1 MPVGGELGKSAF
13 MTSCVVMLS
22 AVRGEGQSGV
32 RVAVVDD
39 AVGTSLFVLVG
50 GESGKSVFM
59 MFCVGMLSKVKGE
72 GSSGV

>member
-1 MPVGGELGKSAF
+1 MGVGEKCIHDV
-13 MTSCVVMLS
+13 CVVMLS

-50 GESGKSVFM
+50 GSQE
-59 MFCVGMLSKVKGE
+59 KVC
-72 GSSGV
+72 S

>member
-1 MPVGGELGKSAF
+1 
-13 MTSCVVMLS
+13 MLS

-50 GESGKSVFM
+50 GSQE
-59 MFCVGMLSKVKGE
+59 KVC
-72 GSSGV
+72 S